1 MNPFEAFRSYSA
13 TQRELPLDRILAR
26 RDAVLQRLLQNY
38 QAFIEEESKQLI
50 WVVEQGALSR
60 AYTTAVEALQGVAFT
75 VEDLEDM
82 CLELD
87 ANDGF
92 TASMGAPSGLFIAAM
107 CNHVPANDISLNL
120 HLLRR
125 RWPFLGYRLPRGRR
139 LYLDGDAG
147 DFVGALLEGGD
158 VEVTGNA
165 GNYAGIG
172 MKTGT
177 VQIGY
182 STGKYT
188 GEGMRGGT
196 LRVGGRIAALGR
208 VKQGEIYEGDLQV
221 FPVTNA
227 EKPAAVKPL
236 AGTARHK

>member
-1 MNPFEAFRSYSA
+1 
-13 TQRELPLDRILAR
+13 
-26 RDAVLQRLLQNY
+26 
-38 QAFIEEESKQLI
+38 
-50 WVVEQGALSR
+50 
-60 AYTTAVEALQGVAFT
+60 
-75 VEDLEDM
+75 
-82 CLELD
+82 
-87 ANDGF
+87 
-92 TASMGAPSGLFIAAM
+92 M
-107 CNHVPANDISLNL
+107 CNHVPADDIALNL
-120 HLLRR
+120 RIFRR

-158 VEVTGNA
+158 VVVTGNA

-208 VKQGEIYEGDLQV
+208 VKQGDIYEGDLQV
-221 FPVTNA
+221 FPVTNP
-227 EKPAAVKPL
+227 EKPATVKPL
-236 AGTARHK
+236 TGTARHK

>member
-13 TQRELPLDRILAR
+13 AQRELPLDRILAR
-26 RDAVLQRLLQNY
+26 RDAVLQRLLQSY
-38 QAFIEEESKQLI
+38 QALIEEESKQLI

-60 AYTTAVEALQGVAFT
+60 AYTTAVEALQGVDFT

-87 ANDGF
+87 ANDSA
-92 TASMGAPSGLFIAAM
+92 TTSMGAPSGLFIAAM

-120 HLLRR
+120 HLFRR

-208 VKQGEIYEGDLQV
+208 VKQGDIYEGNLQV
-221 FPVTNA
+221 FPAKNPEPPT
-227 EKPAAVKPL
+227 VKPL

>member
-1 MNPFEAFRSYSA
+1 MLNPFQEFRSYSA
-13 TQRELPLDRILAR
+13 ARPELPLDRILAK
-26 RDAVLQRLLQNY
+26 RDQVLQRLLQSY
-38 QAFIEEESKQLI
+38 QALVEEESKQLI

-60 AYTTAVEALQGVAFT
+60 AYTTAVDALQGVDFS

-87 ANDGF
+87 TSDGV
-92 TASMGAPSGLFIAAM
+92 TTPMGAPSGLFIAAM
-107 CNHVPANDISLNL
+107 CNYVPADDIALNL
-120 HLLRR
+120 RVFRR

-158 VEVTGNA
+158 VVVTGNA

-172 MKTGT
+172 MHTGT
-177 VQIGY
+177 LQIGY
-182 STGKYT
+182 STGKHT

-196 LRVGGRIAALGR
+196 LRVGGRIGDLGR
-208 VKQGEIYEGDLQV
+208 VKQGVIYEGDRQV
-221 FPVTNA
+221 FPATSVA
-227 EKPAAVKPL
+227 KPATKPS
-236 AGTARHK
+236 AGTAR

>member
-1 MNPFEAFRSYSA
+1 MNPFEAFRSYNA
-13 TQRELPLDRILAR
+13 VQRELPLDRILAR

-38 QAFIEEESKQLI
+38 QAFIDEESKQLI

-60 AYTTAVEALQGVAFT
+60 AYTTAVEALQGVDFS

-87 ANDGF
+87 ASDGV
-92 TASMGAPSGLFIAAM
+92 TTPMGAPSGLFIAAM
-107 CNHVPANDISLNL
+107 CNHVPADDIALNL
-120 HLLRR
+120 RIFRR

-147 DFVGALLEGGD
+147 DFVGALLEGGE
-158 VEVTGNA
+158 VVVTGNA

-208 VKQGEIYEGDLQV
+208 VKQGDIYEGNLQV
-221 FPVTNA
+221 FPVTNP

-236 AGTARHK
+236 TGTARHK